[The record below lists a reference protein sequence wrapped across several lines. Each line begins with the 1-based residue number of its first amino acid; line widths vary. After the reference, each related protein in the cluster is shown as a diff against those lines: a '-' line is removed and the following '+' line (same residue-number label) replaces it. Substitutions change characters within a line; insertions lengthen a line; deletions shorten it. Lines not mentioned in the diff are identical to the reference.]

1 MNKEKIMKKLLITFG
16 ALTFLAA
23 PAFSLSF
30 SDSDTIYVETNV
42 NLNNYWEKTNKAH
55 KKVMMVSQKLMT
67 ANKINKRTPV
77 MIKSSPNNPNAV
89 TNGYTRQITI
99 YSGLLPYIDNDDELA
114 FVIAHEIAHDLDFH
128 GGYLKYIAM
137 NANSKKYELK
147 ADTKAIDLMVKA
159 GYNPIAAIT
168 MGNKIY
174 AEPIFD
180 WGFTYT
186 HPKGSKRLLAVYK
199 HILVKYPQY
208 LNSSMTQNAY
218 YKNFEYSLQ
227 KEIKGIQQDYNRRK
241 QKQESVTL

>member
-1 MNKEKIMKKLLITFG
+1 MKKLLIAMG
-16 ALTFLAA
+16 ALMFMTA

-30 SDSDTIYVETNV
+30 SESDTIYVETNV
-42 NLNNYWEKTNKAH
+42 NLNNYWEKTNKAY
-55 KKVMMVSQKLMT
+55 KKVMMVAQNLMT

-89 TNGYTRQITI
+89 TNGYTRQITV

-114 FVIAHEIAHDLDFH
+114 FVIAHELAHDLDFH
-128 GGYLKYIAM
+128 SGYLKYIAM

-147 ADTKAIDLMVKA
+147 ADTKAVDLMVKA

-186 HPKGSKRLLAVYK
+186 HPKGSKRLIAIYK

-218 YKNFEYSLQ
+218 YKNFEYSMA
-227 KEIKGIQQDYNRRK
+227 KEIKGVQQDYNKRK
-241 QKQESVTL
+241 QKQENVDL